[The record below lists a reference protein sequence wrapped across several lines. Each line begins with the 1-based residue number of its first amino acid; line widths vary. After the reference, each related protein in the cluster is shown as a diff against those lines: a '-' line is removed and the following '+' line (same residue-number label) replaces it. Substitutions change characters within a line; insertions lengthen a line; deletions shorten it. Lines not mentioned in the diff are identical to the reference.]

1 MIVITESKLRFRAPV
16 LGQQTRPIA
25 EHYAGRRILA
35 TVDGQER
42 VFVFDKETLPFDAT
56 EDEMIQAIE
65 AELKRDE

>member
-42 VFVFDKETLPFDAT
+42 VFVFDKETLSFDAT